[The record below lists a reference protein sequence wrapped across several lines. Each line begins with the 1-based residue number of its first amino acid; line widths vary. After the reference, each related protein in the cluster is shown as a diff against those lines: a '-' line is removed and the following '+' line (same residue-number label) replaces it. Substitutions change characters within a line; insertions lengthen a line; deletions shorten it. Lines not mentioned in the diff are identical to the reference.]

1 VSPAPIE
8 VLSSQLAAAPAAV
21 WTRVSDSRFV
31 ADYLGLQL
39 PATRLG
45 LGCTLVGIDREGRP
59 ITLTVTGAAAPAS
72 LSMGLLGAA
81 GASRLHLSIAPSPG
95 GSRLTV
101 LHEDAAA
108 APADRSDPILRRLRA
123 DPSPMLLAGRVAGA
137 AAVAAAVRYLADS
150 AASVRMLL
158 DAMAA
163 DQGHERPAGGG
174 FSLAEHLWHL
184 ADLETL
190 GWVQRF
196 ARLRDQERPVLPGID
211 GDRLAIERRYQGR
224 PWRAAARRFIAERRR
239 TLALLSLAD
248 DTLLQRPVVFG
259 GRPSDGAELLAAM
272 LAHDHQHRLEMADC
286 WQALHAPPEHMP

>member
-1 VSPAPIE
+1 M
-8 VLSSQLAAAPAAV
+8 LALTREWVEINSYTDNVAGVNAVGERLRAAFA
-21 WTRVSDSRFV
+21 
-31 ADYLGLQL
+31 L
-39 PATRLG
+39 PSL
-45 LGCTLVGIDREGRP
+45 RESVVRG
-59 ITLTVTGAAAPAS
+59 GAKFGDHLFWRTP
-72 LSMGLLGAA
+72 AA
-81 GASRLHLSIAPSPG
+81 GA
-95 GSRLTV
+95 
-101 LHEDAAA
+101 
-108 APADRSDPILRRLRA
+108 PI
-123 DPSPMLLAGRVAGA
+123 LLAGRIAGA
-137 AAVAAAVRYLADS
+137 AAVGAAVRYLADT

-163 DQGHERPAGGG
+163 DQGHVRPAGGG

-239 TLALLSLAD
+239 TLSLLSPAD

-286 WQALHAPPEHMP
+286 WQALHAPPEHLP